1 MQKRILKKKKC
12 YFEEKLG
19 KNRNNPKEIWKTL
32 KSLGLSLDKAKQSK
46 ISLKK
51 DSAIQFK
58 ALENVNTL
66 KRVYSELP
74 GSIQ

>member
-1 MQKRILKKKKC
+1 MILKKKKC

-46 ISLKK
+46 ISLNAYRH
-51 DSAIQFK
+51 DINRSFREHLI
-58 ALENVNTL
+58 L
-66 KRVYSELP
+66 
-74 GSIQ
+74 